1 MIIDDI
7 NYKIKNIKHHTFGIS
22 IPELRKLAKQIA
34 KNDYVTFLTV
44 NPLNTFELQ
53 LLHAFVIGYAKDDI
67 NILLNYFGLFIP
79 YVQHWAVC
87 DSLCQ
92 SFLIARKYPDV
103 VLSFLSKYIT
113 SQKEFESRIVSVI
126 LLSHYLTDD
135 YIDDVFVI
143 LNKLDSSKYYSR
155 MGVAWALATIMA
167 KYPEKCLQYLKSEKN
182 NLDLKTFNKTLQKIK
197 ESYRVSDEIKQ
208 IVKSMKKTV

>member
-1 MIIDDI
+1 M
-7 NYKIKNIKHHTFGIS
+7 
-22 IPELRKLAKQIA
+22 
-34 KNDYVTFLTV
+34 
-44 NPLNTFELQ
+44 
-53 LLHAFVIGYAKDDI
+53 
-67 NILLNYFGLFIP
+67 LNYFGLFVP

-167 KYPEKCLQYLKSEKN
+167 KYPEKCLQYLKSEKII
-182 NLDLKTFNKTLQKIK
+182 LI
-197 ESYRVSDEIKQ
+197 
-208 IVKSMKKTV
+208 